1 MQLQTAGLV
10 IVKNR
15 KLLLAF
21 SKNKN
26 AFYLPG
32 GKVDPGETATE
43 ALVREISE
51 ELHINLD
58 NDRLQYYMHI
68 TAPAYGE
75 QSGIIMEQE
84 CFLYELN
91 EIPKPNA
98 EISLLE
104 YFDADSYQLQPAR
117 VPGVVILIQA
127 LQKDGWLD

>member
-1 MQLQTAGLV
+1 MELQTAGLV

-75 QSGIIMEQE
+75 QNGIVMEQE

-91 EIPKPNA
+91 ETPKPNA
-98 EISLLE
+98 EISSLE
-104 YFDADSYQLQPAR
+104 YFDADSYQLQPAQ